1 MAIFRYLYRP
11 VVLCVALFFFAT
23 TMTDASENPDN
34 KPFLTSSAS
43 TSQPFVGQEVL
54 LTYTLY
60 FKDNAPKIS
69 SETSPSLPGLWA
81 KESAA
86 DRFIRSI
93 PTTVH
98 GEQFRCAVVKQFRL
112 VPVQSGRLTVSGYT
126 MQCVLPQQG
135 GKELTDTRIE
145 ITAPA
150 ILIAA
155 RSLPEPV
162 PGAFSGAVGDFT
174 LDVRADKQHLNSGE
188 PLSLT
193 MTLTG
198 TGSLNTLKIPEL
210 QLPDSFR
217 HNPPTRTI
225 TLNKESALTSGS
237 ISTSVTSWP
246 QAAGDFQIPA
256 LRLVVFNPETRQFST
271 LSSKPLAIT
280 VTPAAQGE
288 GSMTGDNGPFKTI
301 LPSAQS
307 DTPRPFISTIIVI
320 LVALACIVV
329 VLKRKKYLGYTEKK
343 RSNRTDEH
351 PANSGISAG
360 MMKQQLF
367 AALEDAGVKSPGGLT
382 RKELEGELMRIDMTK
397 ESQSAL
403 PAILDSLDRIIYSP
417 AEKKDAPIP
426 ELIIAGVKTL
436 LNELKKTGSSR

>member
-11 VVLCVALFFFAT
+11 VVLFVALFSFAT
-23 TMTDASENPDN
+23 TMTEASGNPDN

-69 SETSPSLPGLWA
+69 GETSPSLPGLWA

-86 DRFIRSI
+86 DRFIKSI
-93 PTTVH
+93 PTTVQ

-112 VPVQSGRLTVSGYT
+112 VPIQSGRLTVSGYT
-126 MQCVLPQQG
+126 MQCVVPQQQGTTG
-135 GKELTDTRIE
+135 GKEQTDTRIE

-162 PGAFSGAVGDFT
+162 PGAFSGAVGNFS

-188 PLSLT
+188 PLSLS

-210 QLPDSFR
+210 QLPESFR

-237 ISTSVTSWP
+237 ITTTVISWP

-280 VTPAAQGE
+280 VTPGI
-288 GSMTGDNGPFKTI
+288 MTSENEPSKTI
-301 LPSAQS
+301 FPENQS
-307 DTPRPFISTIIVI
+307 NTPRQFTSTIIVI
-320 LVALACIVV
+320 LVALAGIAA
-329 VLKRKKYLGYTEKK
+329 VLKRKQHLGKAENK
-343 RSNRTDEH
+343 RSNRTDDH
-351 PANSGISAG
+351 LANSGISAG

-367 AALEDAGVKSPGGLT
+367 AALEDAGIKSPGGLT
-382 RKELEGELMRIDMTK
+382 RKELEGELMRIDMRK
-397 ESQSAL
+397 ESQSSL

-426 ELIIAGVKTL
+426 ELIIAGVNTL